1 MVFVGLLVVGCGSS
15 AVRSA
20 PVAAPVQPRVVIAR
34 RIPAG
39 RFRPVKPGTMVSKG
53 LSSERVFANARRGI
67 TLAQI
72 ASETFPAATTDGGR
86 HWWVDGPVPFAD
98 AADGPLAV
106 SDVGTAGPHTYFAYG
121 GGGSVVDITTDGGK
135 TWWNAF
141 LGEGVLAVVPITHGK
156 LVAVVQQQASSESQS
171 LKSVTWTYVSTDGG
185 RHWRATD
192 LLGG

>member
-1 MVFVGLLVVGCGSS
+1 MCRVASSGRERAVLSAAMVFVGLLVVGCGSS
-15 AVRSA
+15 AVRSGQVSA

-86 HWWVDGPVPFAD
+86 HWWVDGLVLFAD
-98 AADGPLAV
+98 AADGR
-106 SDVGTAGPHTYFAYG
+106 
-121 GGGSVVDITTDGGK
+121 
-135 TWWNAF
+135 W
-141 LGEGVLAVVPITHGK
+141 
-156 LVAVVQQQASSESQS
+156 Q
-171 LKSVTWTYVSTDGG
+171 
-185 RHWRATD
+185 
-192 LLGG
+192 